1 MVGDTLIF
9 LEEHKAKAKQI
20 STIILKKWKQTQ
32 KLKKR
37 KKLVITISGRSG
49 TAKTEIAHLVQKMLW
64 EKNKIRV
71 KKLHLDNYYLTPFQ
85 TRNTIRKERGIK
97 SVGIKEINW
106 YKLKQIIK
114 TFRSNHRKL
123 YVQQIHKYL
132 DSVEYIIAPNRQID
146 VLVVE
151 GIFATQLRRHKL
163 ADLAFHL
170 EGNEKQTYEFRKLRM
185 KEDPDDLFRKH
196 VLKKE
201 AKDCES
207 IKKYADI
214 LIEF

>member
-9 LEEHKAKAKQI
+9 EDSQKLKVKKI
-20 STIILKKWKQTQ
+20 LPFILKKWELTKYKNT
-32 KLKKR
+32 R
-37 KKLVITISGRSG
+37 KIIITIGGRSG
-49 TAKTEIAHLVQKMLW
+49 TSKTEIAHLIQKSLW
-64 EKNKIRV
+64 ETDKIRV

-85 TRNTIRKERGIK
+85 SRNEIREKRGIK

-114 TFRSNHRKL
+114 TFKSNHRKL

-132 DSVEYIIAPNRQID
+132 DSVEYIIAPNKNID
-146 VLVVE
+146 ILIIE
-151 GIFATQLRRHKL
+151 GIFATYLRKFKL
-163 ADLAFHL
+163 SDLAIHL
-170 EGNEKQTYEFRKLRM
+170 EGDDQQTYEFRKLRG
-185 KEDPDDLFRKH
+185 KEDSDNLFRKH

-201 AKDCES
+201 AKDCER